1 MTHSNKKVLKAG
13 VAGVALAFG
22 LLTVMP
28 MLSDIGGLGGSAAW
42 AQGQGQGG
50 AGGGGG
56 GGGGGGRPEGRG
68 QGGSGGGSVDGR
80 GQGAGSGGS
89 VGSVPD
95 GRGQGR
101 PTATGAPSGRGSDS
115 GQRGPSADSD
125 GTPHRGQPAAGTRGG
140 RPVWA
145 GDGAIPEVE
154 LGRMNVSRA
163 PVRVLESRYA
173 ELLANWATM
182 GVTSVTL
189 GGVTY
194 TVAQLYSLPAA
205 QYAALLT
212 AYYDQ
217 IVRIDSPL
225 ENLAI
230 LRVIYLAPTTL
241 LPGITPASTSDLAAI
256 AIAAASDKTIPI
268 SINTVVAL
276 NTILGLSI
284 PSDQVPYI
292 ATQAELVRQ
301 AILLGH
307 G

>member
-1 MTHSNKKVLKAG
+1 MNQSRKSHFKSSVAAIALAAG
-13 VAGVALAFG
+13 VIAAAPVLFDLA
-22 LLTVMP
+22 
-28 MLSDIGGLGGSAAW
+28 SAPAW

-50 AGGGGG
+50 QGGQ
-56 GGGGGGRPEGRG
+56 GGGGGGR
-68 QGGSGGGSVDGR
+68 GGPPDGR
-80 GQGAGSGGS
+80 GGSGSGGS
-89 VGSVPD
+89 TVGGAPE

-101 PTATGAPSGRGSDS
+101 PTTTGAPSGRGGES

-125 GTPHRGQPAAGTRGG
+125 GTPHRGQPLPGARGG

-154 LGRMNVSRA
+154 LGRLNVSRA

-173 ELLANWATM
+173 ELVANWATM
-182 GVTSVTL
+182 GVTQVTF

-205 QYAALLT
+205 QFAALLS
-212 AYYDQ
+212 AYYETF
-217 IVRIDSPL
+217 VRFDSPL
-225 ENLAI
+225 ENLAL
-230 LRVIYLAPTTL
+230 LRVIYLAPTTML
-241 LPGITPASTSDLAAI
+241 SGITPYSNSDLAAI
-256 AIAAASDKTIPI
+256 AIGSASDKTIPI

-276 NTILGLSI
+276 NTILGLNI
-284 PSDQVPYI
+284 PADQIPYV

-301 AILLGH
+301 AIVSGH